1 MKYII
6 TEEQNQML
14 KDIIWKY
21 LDGNFTPYGG
31 WDLPRTYKKAV
42 ESDDEVF
49 FHLVES
55 EGYGDDIHMWYS
67 VCNNHNLSEPIPKG
81 MCPVVT
87 LPSEKAEAIDDVFG
101 SLWKPVFLEWF
112 NYYTKLPIK
121 HVETQDW

>member
-6 TEEQNQML
+6 TEQQNQNL

-21 LDGNFTPYGG
+21 LDSNFTPYNG
-31 WDLPRTYKKAV
+31 WESPQTYKRDVK
-42 ESDDEVF
+42 SDDELF
-49 FHLVES
+49 LHLVES
-55 EGYGDDIHMWYS
+55 EGYGDDAHMWYS
-67 VCNNHNLSEPIPKG
+67 LCNNHNLSEPIPKG
-81 MCPVVT
+81 KCPVVT

-121 HVETQDW
+121 HVESQDW